1 MDNWT
6 LLGLLAGFLTTMGF
20 VPQIVKGFRTKK
32 MEDVSSGMLLLLGTG
47 MFLWMVY
54 GILIDSLPV
63 IFWNAIA
70 LSLNVVLIALK
81 MKYQRTKF

>member
-20 VPQIVKGFRTKK
+20 VPQIVKGFKTKK
-32 MEDVSSGMLLLLGTG
+32 MEDVSSGMLLLLGIG

-70 LSLNVVLIALK
+70 LSLNVVLIVLK
-81 MKYQRTKF
+81 MKYHHT

>member
-1 MDNWT
+1 MDKWT

-20 VPQIVKGFRTKK
+20 VPQIVKGFKTKK
-32 MEDVSSGMLLLLGTG
+32 MEDVSSGMLLLLGIG

-54 GILIDSLPV
+54 GILINSLPV

-70 LSLNVVLIALK
+70 LSLNVVLIVLK
-81 MKYQRTKF
+81 MKYHHT

>member
-1 MDNWT
+1 MDSWT

-32 MEDVSSGMLLLLGTG
+32 MEDVSSGMLLLLGIG

-81 MKYQRTKF
+81 MKYQRTQF

>member
-1 MDNWT
+1 MDKWT

-20 VPQIVKGFRTKK
+20 VPQIVKGFKTKK
-32 MEDVSSGMLLLLGTG
+32 MEDVSSGMLLLLGIG

-70 LSLNVVLIALK
+70 LSLNVVLIVLK
-81 MKYQRTKF
+81 MKYHHT

>member
-32 MEDVSSGMLLLLGTG
+32 MEDVSSGMLLLLGIG

-81 MKYQRTKF
+81 MKYQRTQF